1 MLAQVIDTFDVLG
14 VLLLSLDV
22 ISDIDV
28 QGEASLN
35 EIWFV
40 VNQLGSQVK
49 FLSDQASSSLILDT
63 ELSVVTDVL
72 FDE

>member
-1 MLAQVIDTFDVLG
+1 LLAQVIDTFDVLG

-40 VNQLGSQVK
+40 VNQFGSQVK

>member
-49 FLSDQASSSLILDT
+49 FLSNQASSSLILDT
-63 ELSVVTDVL
+63 KLSVDTDVL